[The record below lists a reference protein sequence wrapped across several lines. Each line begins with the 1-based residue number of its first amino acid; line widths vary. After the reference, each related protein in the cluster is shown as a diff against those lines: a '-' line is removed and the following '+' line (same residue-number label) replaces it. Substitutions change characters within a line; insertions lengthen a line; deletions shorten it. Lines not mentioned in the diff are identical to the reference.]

1 MGVHWSWGFG
11 NENGTALTAMGFT
24 VDTNTGYTGATQDYT
39 FTYSGDISNRYSLY
53 MRGNGVNFK
62 TPAVA
67 FVNKGWIAFAM
78 LNSDGNCYDSYSPNP
93 IQVTATAG
101 STNSIYLSFNNDCS
115 LDLVVGNVFK
125 ATGAVVNWNQ
135 TWNYVALK
143 YDMSTTT
150 WSGTV
155 YINGAEYIS
164 AQTETDTVATAG
176 YFGSSGLPHSTR
188 SRLGQI
194 IVWDDLADPGE
205 EIRYVTRLTGS
216 SDDSTFTSGSWSP
229 STGTD
234 DYAVVGSPF
243 DSSTYT
249 EEATPSNG
257 DCVTIRS
264 LSISGSLGITPSV
277 INGIT
282 LHGNSAGLAQT
293 ARVRIGSGTPTFTA
307 GSTETIASSTY
318 TFATATTQPEDGN
331 PWAASSSVD
340 LQYEVVTS

>member
-11 NENGTALTAMGFT
+11 NENGTVLTAMGIT
-24 VDTNTGYTGATQDYT
+24 TQTSTQYTGVTQDYT
-39 FTYSGDISNRYSLY
+39 FTYPGDTSNRYSLKV
-53 MRGNGVNFK
+53 RGAHPNIK
-62 TPAVA
+62 MPPVA
-67 FVNKGWIAFAM
+67 FVNKGWVAIAI
-78 LNSDGNCYDSYSPNP
+78 LVTDTYCSDSYGPYP

-101 STNSIYLSFNNDCS
+101 STNSTYLSFNNDCS

-125 ATGAVVNWNQ
+125 ATGVPVNWNK

-176 YFGSSGLPHSTR
+176 YFASTGIPHSMR
-188 SRLGQI
+188 NRLGQI

-249 EEATPSNG
+249 EVITPSNG

-264 LSISGSLGITPSV
+264 LSISGSLGITPNA

-282 LHGNSAGLAQT
+282 LHGNSAGLAQE

-318 TFATATTQPEDGN
+318 TFATATTQPENGAA
-331 PWAASSSVD
+331 WAASSSVD